1 MERIRQIET
10 LIRQIEETADP
21 EIRERVRELVEAILE
36 FHGAGIEKML
46 EIVKESGA
54 GANTTVHAFARDESV
69 TGLLLLYGLHPE
81 DFETRVRRAID
92 AVPYLELAGTAGG
105 VVRVRTS
112 SPGVSREAVEEL
124 VYAVAPEATAVHVEG
139 PSSTGSSSS
148 AFVPVEAL
156 LRA

>member
-10 LIRQIEETADP
+10 LIRQFEESADP

-36 FHGAGIEKML
+36 FHGAGIEKMI
-46 EIVKESGA
+46 EIVRESGN
-54 GANTTVHAFARDESV
+54 GADTTVNAFARDECV
-69 TGLLLLYGLHPE
+69 AGLLLLYGLHPE
-81 DFETRVRRAID
+81 DFESRVRRAID
-92 AVPYLELAGTAGG
+92 AVPHLELAGTAGG

-112 SPGVSREAVEEL
+112 SPDVSRETVEEL
-124 VYAVAPEATAVHVEG
+124 VYAVAPEATAVQLEG
-139 PSSTGSSSS
+139 PSSS